1 MVMNKLLL
9 RNEETVEVLDFRD
22 QELVNLFK
30 VNPVDHALLKLK
42 NKKSEDNFL
51 GVSKPFK
58 LITIPGPREIDYL
71 IKGNFSTGHNWEI
84 WEKLLSESN
93 LNLEIIVLLTGNLPE
108 YRVSRNKLYLPE
120 FLTERR
126 IRLLWVSSYRGNF

>member
-42 NKKSEDNFL
+42 NNKSEDNFL

-58 LITIPGPREIDYL
+58 LITIPGQSEIDYL
-71 IKGNFSTGHNWEI
+71 IK
-84 WEKLLSESN
+84 LSDIKDIDE
-93 LNLEIIVLLTGNLPE
+93 LDM
-108 YRVSRNKLYLPE
+108 YKY
-120 FLTERR
+120 
-126 IRLLWVSSYRGNF
+126 

>member
-1 MVMNKLLL
+1 MNKLLL

-42 NKKSEDNFL
+42 NNKSEDNFL

-58 LITIPGPREIDYL
+58 FWVLNRHFGYCCGSNR
-71 IKGNFSTGHNWEI
+71 K
-84 WEKLLSESN
+84 KLRAA
-93 LNLEIIVLLTGNLPE
+93 T
-108 YRVSRNKLYLPE
+108 
-120 FLTERR
+120 TT
-126 IRLLWVSSYRGNF
+126 